1 MEDFYYAGGL
11 PAVMAQI
18 EDLLDLEALTVT
30 GRTRRREPGTGA
42 DRDHRPEA

>member
-18 EDLLDLEALTVT
+18 KDLLDLEALTVT
-30 GRTRRREPGTGA
+30 GRTVGENLAGA
-42 DRDHRPEA
+42 PRSSTRT